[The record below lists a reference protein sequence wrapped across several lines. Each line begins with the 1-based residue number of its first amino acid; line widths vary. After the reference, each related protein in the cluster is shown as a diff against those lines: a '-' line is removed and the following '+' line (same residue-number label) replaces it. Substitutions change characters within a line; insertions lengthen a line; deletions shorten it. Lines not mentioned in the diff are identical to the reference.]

1 MWPFRKKRSPQ
12 ADALAIIDEAI
23 LFAAERWHFF
33 SRSVPASPA
42 LGLGERIGMFARSVE
57 KSLHARHPQLAAA
70 PDEVIV
76 LIVAKGVEQS
86 GTVSRREIERALGIL
101 LPP

>member
-1 MWPFRKKRSPQ
+1 MWPFRKKRSPR
-12 ADALAIIDEAI
+12 ADATAIIDEAI
-23 LFAAERWHFF
+23 LFAADRWHIF
-33 SRSVPASPA
+33 SRSVPVRPDS
-42 LGLGERIGMFARSVE
+42 GLRERIGLFARSLE

-86 GTVSRREIERALGIL
+86 GTVSRVEIEQALGIL
-101 LPP
+101 LPR

>member
-12 ADALAIIDEAI
+12 ADTTAIIDEAI
-23 LFAAERWHFF
+23 VFAAERWRAF
-33 SRSVPASPA
+33 SHSVPVRAGD
-42 LGLGERIGMFARSVE
+42 GLRERIGMFARTLE
-57 KSLHARHPQLAAA
+57 KSLHARHPKLAAA

-76 LIVAKGVEQS
+76 LIIAKGVEQS
-86 GTVSRREIERALGIL
+86 GTVPRGEIERALGIL

>member
-1 MWPFRKKRSPQ
+1 MWPFRKKRSPR
-12 ADALAIIDEAI
+12 DDTLAIIDEAI
-23 LFAAERWHFF
+23 LFAAQRWHAF
-33 SRSVPASPA
+33 SNSVPVSPA
-42 LGLGERIGMFARSVE
+42 MGLGERIGMFARALE

-86 GTVSRREIERALGIL
+86 GTVPRGDIERALGIL

>member
-12 ADALAIIDEAI
+12 ADTTAIIDEAI
-23 LFAAERWHFF
+23 LFAAERWHAF
-33 SRSVPASPA
+33 SRSVPVRPGTS
-42 LGLGERIGMFARSVE
+42 LRERVGLFARSLE

-86 GTVSRREIERALGIL
+86 GTVPRDEIERELGIL

>member
-12 ADALAIIDEAI
+12 ADTTAIIDEAI
-23 LFAAERWHFF
+23 LFASERWHSF
-33 SRSVPASPA
+33 SRTVPASPGT
-42 LGLGERIGMFARSVE
+42 GLRERIAMFARSLE
-57 KSLHARHPQLAAA
+57 KSLHTRHPQLAAA

-86 GTVSRREIERALGIL
+86 GTVSRGEIERALGIL